1 VPYPLSSFVAPPFV
15 LAALAAA
22 AADIALAQTAPPPSA
37 AASAASAP
45 TTTLAPVTVVGKDE
59 RETAT
64 SPVAGY
70 RAKNATTASKTDT
83 PLRETP
89 QSVTVVTRDQFVDQ
103 GGSTVQDALNY
114 AAGVRSDAYGLDSR
128 TDSVR
133 IRGGYPDEY
142 LDGLRKNFEYYTS
155 NARTEPFTLER
166 IEVLRGPSAML
177 YGQGSTGGVV
187 NMIGKR
193 PQAETQGEIGLQLGS
208 WNRKL
213 AQLDLTGPL
222 SADGQ
227 WLYRLIAVERKAD
240 TQVDHVRDDRTVLA
254 PSLTWQPDAA
264 TSWTFQ
270 ALYQKDK
277 SGSTAQFFPWSGTLT
292 ANPNGTLPTRR
303 FVGEPDWD
311 RYDTERSSVGWLFE
325 HRFDEHWTVRQNLRY
340 TTTDVDYR
348 TLYGDSFTLPG
359 DWAGDP
365 DNKRLFGRFADATIT
380 KTQLLTADQHLQ
392 GTVEAGSVR
401 HTLLAGLDYAHY
413 RKSGQSAFDAPVYYD
428 GGSVPLI
435 DAYAPVYGNF
445 TPPAFSDIATFTQR
459 QLGVYAQD
467 QMKLGPNWIAMLG
480 LRHDRA
486 RNETEG
492 TEAETSSATTKR
504 LGLMYAFDS
513 GWSPYLSYSESF
525 TPVANQNNQ
534 RFKPLRGK
542 QWEGGVKFEP
552 PGGELSFS
560 AAAYDLREIN
570 QLEQDPTTNQYTQL
584 GETRAR
590 GIEVELKSTFARSV
604 DVIANYTY
612 TDVDDQIEAVPGHQ
626 ASVWGKWR
634 FALAGRS
641 GFSLGAGARYLSA
654 FHDGDG
660 PTVPALTLFDAMA
673 AWETGPWRLALNVNN
688 LADKTYVA
696 TCLRRGDCWWGARR
710 NVVAS
715 VAYRY

>member
-1 VPYPLSSFVAPPFV
+1 MPHPLLSRLATGVLAGFASSSFAQVA
-15 LAALAAA
+15 
-22 AADIALAQTAPPPSA
+22 APAP
-37 AASAASAP
+37 AASAP
-45 TTTLAPVTVVGKDE
+45 TTTLAPVTVTGKTD

-70 RAKNATTASKTDT
+70 RAKNAATASKTDT

-89 QSVTVVTRDQFVDQ
+89 QSVTVVTRDQIVDQ
-103 GGSTVQDALNY
+103 GATNLQDALNY

-128 TDSVR
+128 TDSARV
-133 IRGGYPDEY
+133 RGGYPDEY

-187 NMIGKR
+187 NMVSKR
-193 PQAETQGEIGLQLGS
+193 PLAETQGEIGVQVGS
-208 WNRKL
+208 WNRKQVQ
-213 AQLDLTGPL
+213 ADLTGPL
-222 SADGQ
+222 TADGQ
-227 WLYRLIAVERKAD
+227 WLYRLIAVGRKAD
-240 TQVDHVRDDRTVLA
+240 TQVDYVRDDRAVFA
-254 PSLTWQPDAA
+254 PSLTWQPNAA

-270 ALYQKDK
+270 ALYQKDQT
-277 SGSTAQFFPWSGTLT
+277 GSTSQFFPWAGTLT
-292 ANPNGTLPTRR
+292 ANPNGTLPRNR
-303 FVGEPDWD
+303 FIGEPGWD
-311 RYDTERSSVGWLFE
+311 RYDTERSFVGWLFE
-325 HRFDEHWTVRQNLRY
+325 HRFNDNWSIRQNLRY

-348 TLYGDSFTLPG
+348 TLYGDSFTA
-359 DWAGDP
+359 AGGWFADP
-365 DNKRLFGRFADATIT
+365 ENKRLFGRFADATIT
-380 KTQLLTADQHLQ
+380 KTKLLTADQHVQ
-392 GTVEAGSVR
+392 GTFDAGGIR

-413 RKSGQSAFDAPVYYD
+413 RKSGQAAFAAPVYYE
-428 GGSVPLI
+428 GGTVPLI

-445 TPPAFSDIATFTQR
+445 TPPAFSDILGFTQR
-459 QLGVYAQD
+459 QLGLYMQD
-467 QMKLGPNWIAMLG
+467 QMKLGQNWIVMLG

-492 TEAETSSATTKR
+492 SETETSSATTKR
-504 LGLMYAFDS
+504 AGLMYSFDA

-525 TPVANQNNQ
+525 TPVANRGNQ
-534 RFKPLRGK
+534 SFKPLRGK
-542 QWEGGVKFEP
+542 QWELGVKYEP
-552 PGGELSFS
+552 RDGDLSFN
-560 AAAYDLREIN
+560 AAAYDLRETN
-570 QLEQDPTTNQYTQL
+570 QLTQINDDAANNRYSQL
-584 GETRAR
+584 GETRAK
-590 GIEVELKSTFARSV
+590 GIELDLKATLARNV

-612 TDVDDQIEAVPGHQ
+612 TKVDDQIEEVPHHQ
-626 ASVWGKWR
+626 ASIWGKWH

-641 GFSLGAGARYLSA
+641 GFSLGAGMRYMSA
-654 FHDGDG
+654 FHDGDA
-660 PTVPALTLFDAMA
+660 PTVPALTVLDAMA